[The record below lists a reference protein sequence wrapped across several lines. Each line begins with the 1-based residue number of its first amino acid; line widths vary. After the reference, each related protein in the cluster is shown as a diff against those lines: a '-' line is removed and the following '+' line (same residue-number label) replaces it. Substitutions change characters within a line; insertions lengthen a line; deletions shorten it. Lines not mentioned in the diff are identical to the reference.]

1 MSEMTQTGTVGELRP
16 ANLAELEAELSAL
29 WRAAAEGTEIQHPV
43 TRSCYLTLLVYVESE
58 EAGREVLDLVDKVTP
73 ENPCRAVIMIAE
85 PTATPSALSAKIS
98 ARCQQPVAG
107 EEGVCCEQVS
117 LLARGEAVA
126 GLDQVVIRL
135 MVPGLPVYVWWRA
148 GRFIPPEYLN
158 LILRSADRVL
168 VDSARFPD
176 PEADLP
182 RLSNEV
188 RRLSD
193 VVFTDLNWA
202 RLTPWRELIAQCFD
216 SPETRPYLD
225 QLTEVRIEYE
235 QYSPRVLV
243 HRAQSLLLTGWLA
256 SRLGWQQAPDP
267 AKTRAGSRLFRFCS
281 GERSIRVE
289 HFPRQF
295 EGGGAG
301 VCFSVTLKTG
311 GPSPAIFSL
320 ERGPD
325 GRTALIRRELPR
337 LSLVERAV
345 HLRVLDEVELLNG
358 EIKFPARD
366 RVYEEAL
373 DMVARL
379 AAHSS

>member
-1 MSEMTQTGTVGELRP
+1 MSEMTQTGTLGELRP

-29 WRAAAEGTEIQHPV
+29 WRASVEGTEIRHPV
-43 TRSCYLTLLVYVESE
+43 TRSCSLTLLVYVESE
-58 EAGREVLDLVDKVTP
+58 KEGREVLDLIDKVTP

-85 PTATPSALSAKIS
+85 PTATPSGLSAKIS
-98 ARCQQPVAG
+98 ARCHQPVAS
-107 EEGVCCEQVS
+107 EKEVCCEQVS

-126 GLDQVVIRL
+126 GLDQVVIPL

-148 GRFIPPEYLN
+148 GCFIPPGYLN

-182 RLSNEV
+182 RLANEV

-216 SPETRPYLD
+216 SSETRPYLD

-243 HRAQSLLLTGWLA
+243 HRAQSLLLTAWLA
-256 SRLGWQQAPDP
+256 SRLGWQQVPEA
-267 AKTRAGSRLFRFCS
+267 AQTAGGSRLFRFRS
-281 GERSIRVE
+281 AERSIRVE
-289 HFPRQF
+289 HFPHQF

-301 VCFSVTLKTG
+301 VCFSLTLRTG

-320 ERGPD
+320 QRGPD
-325 GRTALIRRELPR
+325 GRTALIRRELPK
-337 LSLVERAV
+337 LSMMEHAV

-358 EIKFPARD
+358 EIKFLARD
-366 RVYEEAL
+366 RVYEEVV

-379 AAHSS
+379 TVHSS